1 MPMELTTLDIIN
13 LAIMGV
19 LLVEAIFFVR
29 VMLRKYRES
38 KNIVNLYFCVLI
50 IDLIGAGIC
59 IFLEQISFDIL
70 LNDPLGRIFGTV
82 LLVPTTIAGI
92 VVNSIAFELTYPKR
106 KKLLIIPIIIL
117 ILIVDFLMAYAILT
131 GVAVEVGG
139 VIADYGMYTWMILV
153 AEIPVFFAPLGT
165 FFYFSYVTR
174 KTSPPKSKRSFWLGF
189 ALLLFAV
196 PYVSELIYRPP
207 EIAVPLRGLYVI
219 SATLLFICFAMPEW
233 FKRYLGWKDFPE

>member
-1 MPMELTTLDIIN
+1 MKMVLTTLDIIN
-13 LAIMGV
+13 LTIMVV
-19 LLVEAIFFVR
+19 LLVEAVFFVR
-29 VMLRKYRES
+29 IMLRKYRES
-38 KNIVNLYFCVLI
+38 KNVVNLYFVVLI
-50 IDLIGAGIC
+50 IDLFGAGIC

-82 LLVPTTIAGI
+82 LLIPTTIAGI
-92 VVNSIAFELTYPKR
+92 IVNLIAFELTYPK
-106 KKLLIIPIIIL
+106 KKRLLIIPIIIL
-117 ILIVDFLMAYAILT
+117 ILIVDVAMAYAILS

-139 VIADYGMYTWMILV
+139 VIADYGIYTPIILI

-207 EIAVPLRGLYVI
+207 EIAVPLRGLYLI

-233 FKRYLGWKDFPE
+233 FKKYLKWEDFT